1 MAEERESPTEVSV
14 PDEPAGPAHPGCT
27 AVLILLLVVLLLCC
41 GLVVAGIG
49 VYYSNPAFRAFI
61 INLMGLL
68 TG

>member
-1 MAEERESPTEVSV
+1 
-14 PDEPAGPAHPGCT
+14 
-27 AVLILLLVVLLLCC
+27 VLILLLVVLLLCC